1 MLCYAWD
8 VNDQLNKVKVDGE
21 HCHSLENLLTTVLV
35 NACDQLLRKGL
46 IREYRFREQEIY
58 GIKGKINLT
67 ETIRNNKYKQ
77 GKTICNIDELTNN
90 VLINQI
96 IYSTLKRITKLNNL
110 DYKVR
115 ERVRKTIRKYPR
127 LQEVNITKGTFE
139 RIRLNRNNRFY
150 IVLPVFRQGVKLQ

>member
-1 MLCYAWD
+1 MIHQIPIENLYYMLCYAWD

-67 ETIRNNKYKQ
+67 ETIRRSLRRT
-77 GKTICNIDELTNN
+77 G
-90 VLINQI
+90 
-96 IYSTLKRITKLNNL
+96 
-110 DYKVR
+110 
-115 ERVRKTIRKYPR
+115 
-127 LQEVNITKGTFE
+127 
-139 RIRLNRNNRFY
+139 
-150 IVLPVFRQGVKLQ
+150 